1 MNLPGGIGIKDDF
14 FSKTNIGAINGHY
27 SSNMDTQIVLAVFIL
42 PLEAVITETIFVTTT
57 SCEWVESA
65 SHYFVVIIIA
75 TPL

>member
-1 MNLPGGIGIKDDF
+1 
-14 FSKTNIGAINGHY
+14 
-27 SSNMDTQIVLAVFIL
+27 MDTQIVLAVFIL
-42 PLEAVITETIFVTTT
+42 PLEAVITKTIFVTTT